1 MSSWRV
7 AGAAALVGAL
17 ALWGAL
23 LAPMPTAG
31 AQPSVPAEPVNV
43 TSTPGDSQ
51 VTLAWTPGDDNG
63 STIIRYE
70 YTYDENGVAVNV
82 WYPIPGSNRHTTGYT
97 VTGLTNGNTYRFH
110 LRAVNYEG
118 NGAVAT
124 AVSLPS
130 IPATT
135 PDPVTE
141 LIATPGNSQATL
153 TWIPGSDGGSPILY
167 YEFRQRSGDG
177 PYSPW
182 TIMVGS
188 TGATTSYIVT
198 GLTNGV
204 TYWFQVR
211 AVNAIGPTPAP
222 PEPEPE
228 EEEPEEEEPEEEEPE
243 EEEPEEEEPEEEEPE
258 EEEPDTTEP
267 EDDTESEP
275 ETTEPEDDTEPE
287 EDESDTTEPEDDT
300 EPEEDESDTT
310 EPEDDTEPEEEEPDT
325 TEPEDD
331 TEPEEDEPDT
341 TEPEDD
347 TEPEEDEP
355 EATEPEDDTEPVEEE
370 PDTTEPEDGTE
381 PDIPVVPPAGGLFY
395 SGVITG
401 PTFCANQS
409 LGGPITY
416 PHDSDDDGV
425 ADVCSLP
432 YTRREAI
439 ARQQALVALAHQHAD
454 IYTKLVN
461 QACAATEGTAACG
474 GKTLSEP
481 PPVPPAGDPLYSG
494 EIITGPG
501 FCANLSLGG
510 PTTYPH
516 DSNGDGVADVCSL
529 PYTRREA
536 IARQQAAITLAATF
550 PAQYRTLLQNSCQAL
565 ANTDYGDNPADLA
578 NDICA

>member
-1 MSSWRV
+1 MKM
-7 AGAAALVGAL
+7 AALVGAL

-23 LAPMPTAG
+23 LGPTPTAG

-43 TSTPGDSQ
+43 TATPGDSQ
-51 VTLAWTPGDDNG
+51 VTLVWTPGDDGG

-82 WYPIPGSNRHTTGYT
+82 WYPIPNSNRHTTGYT
-97 VTGLTNGNTYRFH
+97 VTGLTNGTAYRFH

-124 AVSLPS
+124 AMSLPA
-130 IPATT
+130 IPVTT

-153 TWIPGSDGGSPILY
+153 TWIPGFDGGSPILY

-243 EEEPEEEEPEEEEPE
+243 EEEP
-258 EEEPDTTEP
+258 DTTEP

-275 ETTEPEDDTEPE
+275 
-287 EDESDTTEPEDDT
+287 DTTEPEDGT
-300 EPEEDESDTT
+300 EPEED
-310 EPEDDTEPEEEEPDT
+310 EPDT

-347 TEPEEDEP
+347 TEPEDG
-355 EATEPEDDTEPVEEE
+355 TEPEEE
-370 PDTTEPEDGTE
+370 EPEDGTE
-381 PDIPVVPPAGGLFY
+381 PEEEEPEDDTESEPETTDPESDIPVVPPAGGLFY

-416 PHDSDDDGV
+416 PHDSDGDGV

-439 ARQQALVALAHQHAD
+439 ARQQALVALAHQHVD
-454 IYTKLVN
+454 IYTILVN
-461 QACAATEGTAACG
+461 QACASTEGTAACG
-474 GKTLSEP
+474 GDVLSAAP
-481 PPVPPAGDPLYSG
+481 AVPPAGDPLYAS
-494 EIITGPG
+494 EVITGPG
-501 FCANLSLGG
+501 FCANRSLGG

-536 IARQQAAITLAATF
+536 IARQQAANTLAATF

>member
-1 MSSWRV
+1 MKM
-7 AGAAALVGAL
+7 AALVGAL

-23 LAPMPTAG
+23 LGPTPTAG

-43 TSTPGDSQ
+43 TATPGDSQ
-51 VTLAWTPGDDNG
+51 VTLAWIPGDDNG

-97 VTGLTNGNTYRFH
+97 VTGLTNGTAYRFH

-118 NGAVAT
+118 NGAAAT
-124 AVSLPS
+124 AVSLPA

-167 YEFRQRSGDG
+167 YEIRQRSGTD
-177 PYSPW
+177 PYTPW

-188 TGATTSYIVT
+188 TGATTSYVVT

-211 AVNAIGPTPAP
+211 AVNAIGPTPSP
-222 PEPEPE
+222 PDPEPEEEDPEEEDPE
-228 EEEPEEEEPEEEEPE
+228 EEEPEEEDPEEEDPEEEDPEEEDPDTTEPEEEDPE
-243 EEEPEEEEPEEEEPE
+243 EEDPDTTEPEDDTDPETTEPEDDATEPE
-258 EEEPDTTEP
+258 DGSEPDTTEP
-267 EDDTESEP
+267 EDDI
-275 ETTEPEDDTEPE
+275 
-287 EDESDTTEPEDDT
+287 
-300 EPEEDESDTT
+300 
-310 EPEDDTEPEEEEPDT
+310 
-325 TEPEDD
+325 
-331 TEPEEDEPDT
+331 
-341 TEPEDD
+341 
-347 TEPEEDEP
+347 
-355 EATEPEDDTEPVEEE
+355 
-370 PDTTEPEDGTE
+370 E
-381 PDIPVVPPAGGLFY
+381 PDIPVVPPAGGRFY

-416 PHDSDDDGV
+416 PHDSDGDGV

-439 ARQQALVALAHQHAD
+439 ARQQALVALANQHAD
-454 IYTKLVN
+454 LYTILVN

-474 GKTLSEP
+474 GEVLSAA

-501 FCANLSLGG
+501 FCANQSLGG

-536 IARQQAAITLAATF
+536 IARQHAANTLAATF
-550 PAQYRTLLQNSCQAL
+550 PVQFRTLLQNSCQAL
-565 ANTDYGDNPADLA
+565 ANTDYGDNPADLV

>member
-1 MSSWRV
+1 M
-7 AGAAALVGAL
+7 GAL

-23 LAPMPTAG
+23 LAPIPTAG
-31 AQPSVPAEPVNV
+31 AQPSVPAEPVGV
-43 TSTPGDSQ
+43 TATPGDSR
-51 VTLAWTPGDDNG
+51 VTLAWTPGDDGG

-97 VTGLTNGNTYRFH
+97 VTGLTNGTAYRFH

-124 AVSLPS
+124 AVSLPA

-167 YEFRQRSGDG
+167 YEIRQRSGTD
-177 PYSPW
+177 PYTPW
-182 TIMVGS
+182 AIMVGS
-188 TGATTSYIVT
+188 TGATTSYVVT

-211 AVNAIGPTPAP
+211 AVNAIGPTPSP
-222 PEPEPE
+222 PDTTEPE
-228 EEEPEEEEPEEEEPE
+228 EEEPEEEESQEEDPQEEEPKEEEPE
-243 EEEPEEEEPEEEEPE
+243 EEDPQEEDPQEEDPQEEEPKEEEPE
-258 EEEPDTTEP
+258 T
-267 EDDTESEP
+267 
-275 ETTEPEDDTEPE
+275 
-287 EDESDTTEPEDDT
+287 
-300 EPEEDESDTT
+300 
-310 EPEDDTEPEEEEPDT
+310 TEPEEEEPDT
-325 TEPEDD
+325 TEPE
-331 TEPEEDEPDT
+331 
-341 TEPEDD
+341 
-347 TEPEEDEP
+347 
-355 EATEPEDDTEPVEEE
+355 EEE
-370 PDTTEPEDGTE
+370 PDTTEPEEEEPDTTEPEGDATEPQDGTERETTEPEDGTEPETTE

-416 PHDSDDDGV
+416 PHDSDGDGV

-454 IYTKLVN
+454 IYTTLVN

-474 GKTLSEP
+474 GDALSAA

-494 EIITGPG
+494 EVITGPG
-501 FCANLSLGG
+501 FCANRSLGG

-536 IARQQAAITLAATF
+536 IARQQAANTLAATF
-550 PAQYRTLLQNSCQAL
+550 PVQYRTLLQNSCQAL
-565 ANTDYGDNPADLA
+565 ANSDYGDNPADLA